1 MLGGIYLMIQIEN
14 EHLIVQVKPE
24 GAELTSIRSKKDGTE
39 YLWNGNPEYW
49 NRHAP
54 ILFPIVGRLINNT
67 YFVEGVAYELPQH
80 GFARDMTF
88 DIVQQESDSISFS
101 LQADEETLQKYPYQF
116 TLIVT
121 YILVENKVTI
131 DYKVINND
139 SKNIYFSIGAHP
151 AFNCPIE
158 KKEAFEDYYFSFA
171 EEEIMET
178 YVLDGA
184 YRKPNKETLLE
195 PTNMLPLAVE
205 LFKNDAIIL
214 ENMNKNEISIR
225 SKKSDKFV
233 TVRFDGF
240 PYVGLW
246 SKPEGAPFVCIEPWY
261 GIADAVGESV
271 ELKEKKGIQQLA
283 VDGVFHSS
291 YQIVVG

>member
-1 MLGGIYLMIQIEN
+1 MIQLEN
-14 EHLIVQVKPE
+14 DYLVVQAKPD

-67 YFVEGVAYELPQH
+67 YFVDGVSYELPQH

-88 DIVQQESDSISFS
+88 DVIHQEAGKVSFS
-101 LQADEETLQKYPYQF
+101 LQANEETLQKYPYKF

-121 YILVENKVTI
+121 YILEKNKVTV
-131 DYKVINND
+131 DYKVINTD
-139 SKNIYFSIGAHP
+139 RKDIYFSIGAHP
-151 AFNCPIE
+151 GFNCPINKNE
-158 KKEAFEDYYFSFA
+158 TFEDYYFSFA
-171 EEEIMET
+171 EKEKMET
-178 YVLDGA
+178 YVLEGP
-184 YRKPNKETLLE
+184 YSKPDKKKLQE
-195 PTNMLPLAVE
+195 PTDMLPLSAQ

-225 SKKSDKFV
+225 SKKMDKYV
-233 TVRFDGF
+233 TVQFDGF

-261 GIADAVGESV
+261 GIADAIGESV
-271 ELKEKKGIQQLA
+271 ELKEKQGIQQLA
-283 VDGVFHSS
+283 ENEFFNSS
-291 YQIVVG
+291 YHIIVG